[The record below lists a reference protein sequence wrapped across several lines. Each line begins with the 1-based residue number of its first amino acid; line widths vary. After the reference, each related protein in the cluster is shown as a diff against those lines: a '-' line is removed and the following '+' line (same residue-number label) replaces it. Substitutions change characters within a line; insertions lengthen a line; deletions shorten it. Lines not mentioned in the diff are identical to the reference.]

1 MVEEADPL
9 LARSPRARSRWT
21 WKIGIAAM
29 VIIGVVFAIAAAN
42 AGLRGEI
49 GAAAT
54 LGKQPEGTGKKASVG
69 LAAEA
74 RNAAAKTAAVGDDDA
89 DEEDYTQAAVAV
101 RGDWIIQAETGKAIP
116 KRSAKPADR
125 VEAASAEQAL
135 LALEHDPVYPW
146 ARIIEEKGRF
156 KAVPVSEDEIA
167 GE

>member
-54 LGKQPEGTGKKASVG
+54 LGKQPEGTGKKATR
-69 LAAEA
+69 AQ
-74 RNAAAKTAAVGDDDA
+74 R
-89 DEEDYTQAAVAV
+89 
-101 RGDWIIQAETGKAIP
+101 RGRGIVVSRD
-116 KRSAKPADR
+116 SA
-125 VEAASAEQAL
+125 SN
-135 LALEHDPVYPW
+135 
-146 ARIIEEKGRF
+146 G
-156 KAVPVSEDEIA
+156 
-167 GE
+167 